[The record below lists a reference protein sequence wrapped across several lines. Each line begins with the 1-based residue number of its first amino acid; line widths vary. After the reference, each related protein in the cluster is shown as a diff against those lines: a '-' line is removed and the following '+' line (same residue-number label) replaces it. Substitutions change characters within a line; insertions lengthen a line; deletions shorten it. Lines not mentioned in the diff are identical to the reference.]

1 MRKRKALE
9 LGWNDIRSH
18 SADAGASAGSI
29 ELGLVDGRPFALDL
43 GELRQHV
50 FIPGASGS
58 GKTTTV
64 ACIVDG
70 HLANACGAVIVDCK
84 GTGLDEAARQLSS
97 RHDVPL
103 HIVDPRDP
111 DTLGYDP
118 CQGDAAAIANKL
130 IGAFTFSAEAE
141 VYKQIAM
148 EVVPVICR
156 ALQRAGGRVTLAEL
170 QQSLGKGAMTR
181 LGRRDGVEPELR
193 ARLEDLDDAGRVSA
207 SGYQGLQHRLGALL
221 EGVYGAIFAL
231 EPALIWSA
239 VTKGPQVTYLS
250 LSATA
255 AGEDVELFARVIAQD
270 LKQLCDERMRAISRG
285 ESVDQ
290 LLVIFDE
297 FAALREAPQVVDLLL
312 QARQARVSVLIA
324 TQYLPQSPAI
334 RKPAL
339 SSGVLI
345 AHRLDA
351 DDAETLAL
359 QFGTHSVPVLTAQV
373 DYETGESRAGSLRM
387 AEVFD
392 VHPNVIKALPA
403 GRAAVISRISGR
415 KGVVVDIHRVI

>member
-1 MRKRKALE
+1 M
-9 LGWNDIRSH
+9 IP
-18 SADAGASAGSI
+18 SADAGDAASVT
-29 ELGLVDGRPFALDL
+29 LGLVDGRPFRL
-43 GELRQHV
+43 ELRELSQHV

-70 HLANACGAVIVDCK
+70 HLSHGCGTVIVDCK
-84 GTGLDEAARQLSS
+84 GTGLDEAARVLSI

-103 HIVDPRDP
+103 HVVDPRDP
-111 DTLGYDP
+111 ATLGYDP

-141 VYKQIAM
+141 IYKQIAM

-156 ALQRAGGRVTLAEL
+156 ALQAAGMRVTLAEI
-170 QQSLGKGAMTR
+170 QRSLGKSALSR
-181 LGRRDGVEPELR
+181 LGRMKGIDPEMQ
-193 ARLEDLDDAGRVSA
+193 ARLEELNDAGRVSL

-221 EGVYGAIFAL
+221 EGAFGPIFSL
-231 EPALIWSA
+231 EPALNWRE
-239 VTKGPQVTYLS
+239 VTVGPQITYLS

-285 ESVDQ
+285 EAVSQ
-290 LLVIFDE
+290 LLIVFDE

-312 QARQARVSVLIA
+312 QARQARVCVLIA
-324 TQYLPQSPAI
+324 TQYLPDAPAI

-339 SSGVLI
+339 SSGVVI
-345 AHRLDA
+345 THRLDA
-351 DDAETLAL
+351 DDAEVLAA
-359 QFGTHSVPVLTAQV
+359 QFGTRSVPSVTTQV
-373 DYETGESRAGSLRM
+373 DYETGESKAGSLRM
-387 AEVFD
+387 VEEFN
-392 VHPNVIKALPA
+392 VHPNVIKALPV
-403 GRAAVISRISGR
+403 GRAAVLSRVSNR
-415 KGVVVDIHRVI
+415 RGVVDVRRVL

>member
-1 MRKRKALE
+1 MRSGITVNR
-9 LGWNDIRSH
+9 
-18 SADAGASAGSI
+18 AGRPGAKPGF
-29 ELGLVDGRPFALDL
+29 ELGLADGRPFEVYLM
-43 GELRQHV
+43 ELSQHIFV
-50 FIPGASGS
+50 PGASGS

-84 GTGLDEAARQLSS
+84 GTGLDEAARTLSS
-97 RHDVPL
+97 RHGVQL
-103 HIVDPRDP
+103 HVVDPNDSN
-111 DTLGYDP
+111 TLGYDP
-118 CQGDAAAIANKL
+118 CKGDAAAIANKL

-141 VYKQIAM
+141 IYKQIAM

-156 ALQRAGGRVTLAEL
+156 GLQSAGIPVTLAEI
-170 QQSLGKGAMTR
+170 QRSLGKGAMSR
-181 LGRRDGVEPELR
+181 LGRQDGVETNLR
-193 ARLEDLDDAGRVSA
+193 ARLVELDDAGRVSA

-221 EGVYGAIFAL
+221 EGVFGMIFAL
-231 EPALIWSA
+231 EPALDWSA
-239 VTKGPQVTYLS
+239 VTTGPQVTYLS

-270 LKQLCDERMRAISRG
+270 LKQLCDERMRAVSRG
-285 ESVDQ
+285 EPVDQ
-290 LLVIFDE
+290 LLVVFDE

-324 TQYLPQSPAI
+324 TQYLPEAPAI

-351 DDAETLAL
+351 DDAETIAS
-359 QFGTHSVPVLTAQV
+359 QFGTRSVPVLTAQV
-373 DYETGESRAGSLRM
+373 DYETGESRVGSMRM
-387 AEVFD
+387 AEEFN
-392 VHPNVIKALPA
+392 VHPNVIKSLPV
-403 GRAAVISRISGR
+403 GRAAVISRIADH
-415 KGVVVDIHRVI
+415 KGVVAVHRVI

>member
-1 MRKRKALE
+1 VL
-9 LGWNDIRSH
+9 
-18 SADAGASAGSI
+18 
-29 ELGLVDGRPFALDL
+29 ELGLVDGRPFVLSL
-43 GELRQHV
+43 GELGQHV
-50 FIPGASGS
+50 FVPGASGS

-64 ACIVDG
+64 ACLVDG
-70 HLANACGAVIVDCK
+70 HLSNGCGVVIVDCK
-84 GTGLDEAARQLSS
+84 GTGLDVAARALAR
-97 RHDVPL
+97 RHGVPL
-103 HIVDPRDP
+103 NVVDPTDP
-111 DTLGYDP
+111 HSLGYDP
-118 CQGDAAAIANKL
+118 CQGDAAAVANKL

-156 ALQRAGGRVTLAEL
+156 GLQRAGIPVTLGEI
-170 QQSLGKGAMTR
+170 QRSLSKGAMAR
-181 LGRRDGVEPELR
+181 LGRREGIDAELR
-193 ARLEDLDDAGRVSA
+193 TRLEDLDDAGRVSA

-221 EGVYGAIFAL
+221 EGVFGTIFAL
-231 EPALIWSA
+231 EPALSWSA
-239 VTKGPQVTYLS
+239 VTVSAEVTYLS

-270 LKQLCDERMRAISRG
+270 LKQLCDARMRSISRD
-285 ESVDQ
+285 EPVQQ
-290 LLVIFDE
+290 LLVVFDE

-324 TQYLPQSPAI
+324 TQFLPEAPAI

-351 DDAETLAL
+351 DDAEAIAS
-359 QFGTHSVPVLTAQV
+359 QFGTRSVPVLTAQV
-373 DYETGESRAGSLRM
+373 DYETGTSRVGSVRM
-387 AEVFD
+387 AEEFF

-403 GRAAVISRISGR
+403 GRAAVISRASGH
-415 KGVVVDIHRVI
+415 KGVVAIHRVV

>member
-1 MRKRKALE
+1 MRRRRAPARGRPGAPSGPQGDGADVTASVELGTVDGRVFALE
-9 LGWNDIRSH
+9 LD
-18 SADAGASAGSI
+18 
-29 ELGLVDGRPFALDL
+29 
-43 GELRQHV
+43 ELRQHV

-70 HLANACGAVIVDCK
+70 HLSHGCGVVIVDCK
-84 GTGLDEAARQLSS
+84 GTGLDEAARVLSE
-97 RHDVPL
+97 RHGVAM
-103 HIVDPRDP
+103 HVVDPRDP
-111 DTLGYDP
+111 DSLGYDP

-141 VYKQIAM
+141 IYKQIAM

-156 ALQRAGGRVTLAEL
+156 ALQATGPRVTLAEI
-170 QQSLGKGAMTR
+170 QQSLGKGAMSR
-181 LGRRDGVEPELR
+181 LGRRDGIDPELR
-193 ARLEDLDDAGRVSA
+193 VRLEDLDDAGRVSA

-221 EGVYGAIFAL
+221 EGAFGAIFAL
-231 EPALIWSA
+231 EPALSWSE
-239 VTKGPQVTYLS
+239 VTDGPQVTYLS

-285 ESVDQ
+285 DPVDQ
-290 LLVIFDE
+290 LLVVFDE

-312 QARQARVSVLIA
+312 QARQARVCVLIA
-324 TQYLPQSPAI
+324 TQYLPEASAI

-339 SSGVLI
+339 SSGVVI

-351 DDAETLAL
+351 DDAEVIAS
-359 QFGTHSVPVLTAQV
+359 QFGTRSVPSITAQV
-373 DYETGESRAGSLRM
+373 DYETGQSRVGSLRM
-387 AEVFD
+387 VEEFN
-392 VHPNVIKALPA
+392 VHPNVIKALPT
-403 GRAAVISRISGR
+403 GRAAILSRVSGR
-415 KGVVVDIHRVI
+415 RGVVQVRRVV

>member
-1 MRKRKALE
+1 MKKRGALE
-9 LGWNDIRSH
+9 LGWDGATSSK
-18 SADAGASAGSI
+18 SAETGATAGSI
-29 ELGLVDGRPFALDL
+29 ELGIVDGRPFVLKL
-43 GELRQHV
+43 EELRQHV
-50 FIPGASGS
+50 FVPGASGS

-84 GTGLDEAARQLSS
+84 GTGLDEAARTLSS
-97 RHDVPL
+97 RYGVPL

-111 DTLGYDP
+111 ATLGYDP

-156 ALQRAGGRVTLAEL
+156 ALQSAGVRVTLAEL
-170 QQSLGKGAMTR
+170 QQSLGKGAMSR
-181 LGRRDGVEPELR
+181 LGRQSGVDAELK

-221 EGVYGAIFAL
+221 EGVFGAVFAL
-231 EPALIWSA
+231 EPALSWSE
-239 VTKGPQVTYLS
+239 VTKGPQITYLS

-290 LLVIFDE
+290 LLVVFDE

-324 TQYLPQSPAI
+324 TQFLPEAPAI

-351 DDAETLAL
+351 DDAESIAS
-359 QFGTHSVPVLTAQV
+359 QFGTRSVPVLTAQV
-373 DYETGESRAGSLRM
+373 DYETGESRVGSMRM
-387 AEVFD
+387 AEEFN
-392 VHPNVIKALPA
+392 VHPNVIKALPV

-415 KGVVVDIHRVI
+415 KGVIAIHRVI

>member
-1 MRKRKALE
+1 MRRRKALE
-9 LGWNDIRSH
+9 LGWE
-18 SADAGASAGSI
+18 GATGNRPGDTRARAGSI
-29 ELGLVDGRPFALDL
+29 ELGAVDGRPFALDL
-43 GELRQHV
+43 SELRQHI

-70 HLANACGAVIVDCK
+70 HLANGCGAVIVDCK
-84 GTGLDEAARQLSS
+84 GTGLDDGARTLSK
-97 RHDVPL
+97 RHGVPL
-103 HIVDPRDP
+103 HVVDPRDP
-111 DTLGYDP
+111 RTLGYDP

-130 IGAFTFSAEAE
+130 VGAFTFSAEAE
-141 VYKQIAM
+141 IYKQIAM

-156 ALQRAGGRVTLAEL
+156 ALQRAGVRVTLAEI
-170 QQSLGKGAMTR
+170 QQCLGKGAMPR
-181 LGRRDGVEPELR
+181 LGRQHGVEPELK

-221 EGVYGAIFAL
+221 EGVFGAIFVL
-231 EPALIWSA
+231 EPALSWSE
-239 VTKGPQVTYLS
+239 VTKGPQISYLS

-255 AGEDVELFARVIAQD
+255 AGEDVELFARVIAKD
-270 LKQLCDERMRAISRG
+270 LKQLCDERMRAISRS
-285 ESVDQ
+285 ERVDQ

-324 TQYLPQSPAI
+324 TQFLPEAPAI

-345 AHRLDA
+345 SHRLDA
-351 DDAETLAL
+351 DDAEVIAS
-359 QFGTHSVPVLTAQV
+359 QFGTRSVPLLTAQV
-373 DYETGESRAGSLRM
+373 DYETGESRVGSMRM
-387 AEVFD
+387 AEEFN

-403 GRAAVISRISGR
+403 GRAAVISRISDR
-415 KGVVVDIHRVI
+415 KDVVAIHRVI

>member
-1 MRKRKALE
+1 MKKRRALE
-9 LGWNDIRSH
+9 LSWDGATSSRS
-18 SADAGASAGSI
+18 AETGAAAGSI
-29 ELGLVDGRPFALDL
+29 ELGIVDGRPFALNL
-43 GELRQHV
+43 EELRQHIFV
-50 FIPGASGS
+50 PGASGS

-84 GTGLDEAARQLSS
+84 GTGLDEAARTLSS
-97 RHDVPL
+97 RYGVPL

-141 VYKQIAM
+141 IYKQIAM

-156 ALQRAGGRVTLAEL
+156 ALQSAGVRVTLAEL
-170 QQSLGKGAMTR
+170 QQSLGKGAMSR
-181 LGRRDGVEPELR
+181 LGRQSGVDAELR

-221 EGVYGAIFAL
+221 EGVFGAIFAL
-231 EPALIWSA
+231 EPALIWSD

-285 ESVDQ
+285 ESIDQ

-324 TQYLPQSPAI
+324 TQFLPEAPAI

-351 DDAETLAL
+351 DDAESIAS
-359 QFGTHSVPVLTAQV
+359 QFGTRSVPVLTAQV
-373 DYETGESRAGSLRM
+373 DYETGESRVGSMRM
-387 AEVFD
+387 AEEFN

-415 KGVVVDIHRVI
+415 KGVVAIHRVI